1 MSQVNVGKE
10 YKPLRFGWGSR
21 VAVSRDKMRLEKFGF
36 KVVKQKGSHIK
47 LRKENSE
54 KRTAIIPNHE
64 EVAIGTLKSILRQAG
79 ISEEEFLNKY
89 EDP

>member
-1 MSQVNVGKE
+1 MKLPLLSGKE
-10 YKPLRFGWGSR
+10 IVKILVR
-21 VAVSRDKMRLEKFGF
+21 KFGF
-36 KVVKQKGSHIK
+36 KVVKQRGSHIK
-47 LRKENSE
+47 LRKENGE

-64 EVAIGTLKSILRQAG
+64 EVAIGTLKSILKQAG

>member
-1 MSQVNVGKE
+1 MKLPLLSGKE
-10 YKPLRFGWGSR
+10 IVKILVR
-21 VAVSRDKMRLEKFGF
+21 KFGF
-36 KVVKQKGSHIK
+36 KVVKQRGSHIK
-47 LRKENSE
+47 LRRENGE